1 MSYRIS
7 LRLKY
12 FENLVIDTQYI
23 KIMKLTKT
31 QPLLEERE
39 DPFHVN
45 RELDVRGLVCPLP
58 ILRTKK
64 ALSEMSTGQIIKI
77 VATDPGSVI
86 DFQVFAEQT
95 ANDLLSFT
103 ESIDEFVFYL
113 KKR

>member
-1 MSYRIS
+1 M
-7 LRLKY
+7 LNNK
-12 FENLVIDTQYI
+12 T
-23 KIMKLTKT
+23 MKLTKT
-31 QPLLEERE
+31 QPLLAEKEVPLLV
-39 DPFHVN
+39 D

-64 ALSEMSTGQIIKI
+64 ALSEMSTGQVIKI

-95 ANDLLSFT
+95 ANELLSLT
-103 ESIDEFVFYL
+103 ELDDEFVFYL

>member
-1 MSYRIS
+1 M
-7 LRLKY
+7 LNNK
-12 FENLVIDTQYI
+12 T
-23 KIMKLTKT
+23 MKLTKT
-31 QPLLEERE
+31 QPLLTEKEALLLV
-39 DPFHVN
+39 D

-64 ALSEMSTGQIIKI
+64 ALSEMSTGQVIKI

-95 ANDLLSFT
+95 ANELLSLT
-103 ESIDEFVFYL
+103 ELNDEFVFYL